1 MDTSENPRK
10 PTKNNNESE
19 EESDEDGKY
28 FDFRYP
34 IEVTREL
41 FQLGPASPGSY
52 LDLNVDPVKIG
63 TELCEERQREISV
76 YNSFSENN

>member
-10 PTKNNNESE
+10 PTKNHIESE

-28 FDFRYP
+28 FHFRNP
-34 IEVTREL
+34 IEVAREL
-41 FQLGPASPGSY
+41 LQLGPASPGPY

-63 TELCEERQREISV
+63 TELCEERYREISV
-76 YNSFSENN
+76 